1 MTTENKIIISDN
13 NFKAKTSHLQND
25 MFLYHRLNDDDFKG
39 SNTLNYYI
47 ALLHDGKFYDLNI
60 KSIYQFKDSY
70 NFENAVNTTIELLKQ
85 NNITGLKDDY
95 MKSMIQAIE
104 EKKWIYKWL
113 FDIIK
118 DYDNKN
124 NTNYL
129 SLVLKQRDEQLKAN
143 EQKREEEKQRRI
155 EEERKREEK
164 AKEEQKIK
172 DKENY
177 CNGFTNDMT
186 PMQKQKVY
194 DILNKKFRYDGFIR
208 SRKENTLFYLKNGY
222 NPGVKNFGKS
232 KDSYFY
238 SKDNMYLEITKTEY
252 DYAMYLL
259 SYGLEKAI

>member
-177 CNGFTNDMT
+177 CNGFT
-186 PMQKQKVY
+186 Y
-194 DILNKKFRYDGFIR
+194 DIPTGNGEIR
-208 SRKENTLFYLKNGY
+208 K
-222 NPGVKNFGKS
+222 
-232 KDSYFY
+232 
-238 SKDNMYLEITKTEY
+238 I
-252 DYAMYLL
+252 AMYQFAELHWL
-259 SYGLEKAI
+259 WERYSNERLASFLILDDYTFNNFIKWLKG